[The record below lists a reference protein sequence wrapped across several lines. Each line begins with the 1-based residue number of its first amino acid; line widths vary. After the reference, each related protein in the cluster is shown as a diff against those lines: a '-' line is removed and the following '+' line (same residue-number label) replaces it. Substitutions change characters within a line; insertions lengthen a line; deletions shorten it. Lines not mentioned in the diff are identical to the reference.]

1 MARKVEFKPD
11 KPRTGLLNK
20 LYLTQKQRRALL
32 KWVLYSLVLVFLS
45 VLQDVLLCRMDIFG
59 ATTELVP
66 CGIFLICLLE
76 GLETG
81 SVFSLIASCLYL
93 FSGSAAGN
101 HSIVLI
107 TAISIFVT
115 FLRQS
120 YLQSGWGAAVL
131 CTLLAMLLYELS
143 VFALGLFFGQ
153 TYLRRIGVFAL
164 TALLSTVAAPLLY
177 AIFQSIGKIGGQTWK
192 E

>member
-1 MARKVEFKPD
+1 M
-11 KPRTGLLNK
+11 NK

>member
-20 LYLTQKQRRALL
+20 LYLTQKQRRSLL
-32 KWVLYSLVLVFLS
+32 KWVLYTLVLVFLS
-45 VLQDVLLCRMDIFG
+45 VLQDVLLCRMDILG

-81 SVFSLIASCLYL
+81 SIFSLIASCLYL

-131 CTLLAMLLYELS
+131 CTLLAMVLYELS
-143 VFALGLFFGQ
+143 VFGIGLFFGQ
-153 TYLRRIGVFAL
+153 TYLRRIGIFGL
-164 TALLSTVAAPLLY
+164 TALLSMVPAPLLY